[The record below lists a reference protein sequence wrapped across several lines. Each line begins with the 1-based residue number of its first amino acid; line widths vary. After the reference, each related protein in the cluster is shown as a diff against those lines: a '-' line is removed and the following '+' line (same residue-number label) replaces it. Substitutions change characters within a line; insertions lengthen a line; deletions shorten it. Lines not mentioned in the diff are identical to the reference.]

1 MESFADMGNYI
12 TYFGMIFG
20 IILIAVSVFASLFSS
35 RILLDEEKGKSI
47 EFLAAR
53 EVNRTEIYLAKYI
66 TAFIAVL
73 LVVCF
78 SSVAALICGLIGG
91 GDTFDFIEYVR
102 IIKISSITPFF
113 FLTLS
118 ISLAG
123 ASFKFGNAMVSGL
136 ILMSSYMLGY
146 LSKLL
151 GENGEWLKY
160 FSTFE
165 LFSSSKVVE
174 LERETIVWYGV
185 YFIISV
191 ILVVVGGYFYN
202 KRDYKI

>member
-1 MESFADMGNYI
+1 MGNYI

>member
-78 SSVAALICGLIGG
+78 SSVVALICGLIGG